1 MGERYELGTL
11 GDRALL
17 AGLACLVR
25 KGNELTA
32 ELLAY
37 LGEVDERRLHLE
49 HGFPSLFAYCTERLG
64 LSEAAAG
71 RRIAAARVCRAYPQV
86 FAAVARGD
94 LHLSALCALRPYL
107 DQKNAAEL
115 LSACHRKTR
124 RQVEQI
130 IAHHFPRRDVPA
142 SIRRLPVTEPKSG
155 KVHSLSGAASG
166 AEFGGGSSDASPSL
180 QHAAPVSPR
189 PRIEPLSTARYGVHF
204 TADIR
209 LKSKIEKARAL
220 ASHRLPSGDLAGLVE
235 LAFDALI
242 RDLERQRFALGR
254 EPRAARALSPGDSAT
269 RSRHI
274 PADVARK
281 VYVRDGEQCTFIAA
295 GGRRCEAR
303 AFLEFDH
310 AEPWASGGASTAE
323 NLRLRCRAHNQWQAR
338 AQFGS
343 LLASAQRE
351 PRLGTPPK

>member
-32 ELLAY
+32 ELLAH

-124 RQVEQI
+124 RQVEAI

-142 SIRRLPVTEPKSG
+142 QIRRLPMADPKPSEIHVLSSTELEGVP
-155 KVHSLSGAASG
+155 
-166 AEFGGGSSDASPSL
+166 SDASSAQAPL
-180 QHAAPVSPR
+180 PQHPAPASPR
-189 PRIEPLSTARYGVHF
+189 PRIEPLSATRYGVHF
-204 TADIR
+204 TADLR

-235 LAFDALI
+235 LAFDTLI

-254 EPRAARALSPGDSAT
+254 KPRGALSPGDSGA

-295 GGRRCEAR
+295 SGRRCDAR

-343 LLASAQRE
+343 VPASAQRE
-351 PRLGTPPK
+351 P